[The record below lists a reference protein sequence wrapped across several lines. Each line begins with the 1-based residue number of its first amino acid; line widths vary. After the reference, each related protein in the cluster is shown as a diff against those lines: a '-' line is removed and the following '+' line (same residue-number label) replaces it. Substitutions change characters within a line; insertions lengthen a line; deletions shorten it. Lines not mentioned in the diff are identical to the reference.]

1 MSAQE
6 LFNII
11 QNYIFEEKKRINN
24 RREKMA
30 TESEYLLGRW
40 ADLVTLEHILDT
52 LDPKI
57 FPDLGEDKE

>member
-6 LFNII
+6 LYTII
-11 QNYIFEEKKRINN
+11 QTYINEEKKRIEE

-40 ADLVTLEHILDT
+40 ADLVTLEHILNG
-52 LDPKI
+52 LDPEI
-57 FPDLGEDKE
+57 FPDLGEDE